1 MTPSALFAVANS
13 VALFTWIVL
22 IVFQRRN
29 WARQVVVP
37 VVVTLFAGAYAA
49 IVALHWGTSTGGF
62 GSLAEVA
69 RLFSNPWMLLA
80 GWIHYLA
87 FDLLVGRWIAADAA
101 STRLSPWLA
110 APCMAL
116 TFMFGPAGWLT
127 YVALTRARQLR
138 IADR

>member
-37 VVVTLFAGAYAA
+37 VVVTLFAGAYTA

-116 TFMFGPAGWLT
+116 TFMFGPAGWLA
-127 YVALTRARQLR
+127 YIALTRARLMR